1 MVGIVIKKMKNTGI
15 SENVMTEIKTVFSNF
30 PEVEKAVLFG
40 SRAKGNFYEGSDIDI
55 AVFGRKLNFEQTLD
69 LSIELDAVG
78 LLQAIDLVHF
88 EKIKEPGLKKYIERV
103 GIKIYD
109 RELVLKN

>member
-1 MVGIVIKKMKNTGI
+1 MKNTGI
-15 SENVMTEIKTVFSNF
+15 SETIMAEITSVFSNF

-55 AVFGRKLNFEQTLD
+55 AVFGENLNFKQILD
-69 LSIELDAVG
+69 LSIKLDSVG

-88 EKIKEPGLKKYIERV
+88 EKIKEPELKKHIERV
-103 GIKIYD
+103 GVQIYD
-109 RELVLKN
+109 RDLVLKN

>member
-1 MVGIVIKKMKNTGI
+1 ML
-15 SENVMTEIKTVFSNF
+15 EITLVFSNF

-55 AVFGRKLNFEQTLD
+55 AVFGEKLDFEKMLNI
-69 LSIELDAVG
+69 SILMDEIE

-88 EKIKEPGLKKYIERV
+88 EKIKEPELKNHIERV
-103 GIKIYD
+103 GIQIYD
-109 RELVLKN
+109 LEMVSKS

>member
-1 MVGIVIKKMKNTGI
+1 MKNTGI
-15 SENVMTEIKTVFSNF
+15 SENVMSEIKSVISNF

-40 SRAKGNFYEGSDIDI
+40 SRAKGNFYEGSDVDI
-55 AVFGRKLNFEQTLD
+55 AVFGVNLNFEQTLD
-69 LSIELDAVG
+69 LSIELDTLG

-88 EKIKEPGLKKYIERV
+88 EKIKEAELKSHIERV

-109 RELVLKN
+109 RDLILKR

>member
-1 MVGIVIKKMKNTGI
+1 MKNTGI
-15 SENVMTEIKTVFSNF
+15 SEKVMSEIKSVFTNF

-55 AVFGRKLNFEQTLD
+55 AVYGGKLNFEHTLD

-88 EKIKEPGLKKYIERV
+88 EKIKEPELKKHIERV
-103 GIKIYD
+103 GIQIYD
-109 RELVLKN
+109 RDLVLKN

>member
-1 MVGIVIKKMKNTGI
+1 MKNTGI
-15 SENVMTEIKTVFSNF
+15 NSSTLSEITSVFSSF

-55 AVFGRKLNFEQTLD
+55 AVFGDKLDFEQL
-69 LSIELDAVG
+69 LNISIAMDDIE
-78 LLQAIDLVHF
+78 LLQAVDLVHF
-88 EKIKEPGLKKYIERV
+88 EKIKEPELIKHIERV

-109 RELVLKN
+109 LELASKS